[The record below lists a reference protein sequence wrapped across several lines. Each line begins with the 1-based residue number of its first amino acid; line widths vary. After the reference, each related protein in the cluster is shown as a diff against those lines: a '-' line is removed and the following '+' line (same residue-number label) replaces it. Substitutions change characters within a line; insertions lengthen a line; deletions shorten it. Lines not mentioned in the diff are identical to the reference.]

1 MANTVEKFNTIAI
14 GNIEKINTIEG
25 SDIENLNTLEFSAG
39 SSLAAGTIKAIHANE
54 ALLAWTV
61 KLTATKAVMVW
72 KEPEIYASVLTI
84 DATNNTITNTDR
96 VQIGS
101 DNSLTGLYAVA
112 MNSTTV
118 LVGYNDIGNGQKFT
132 GIVFTVSGTSITVGS
147 ASVIA
152 AVDMGAELV
161 IAAMSSSHFVALV
174 KNDTNTAIDAYGGS
188 ISGTSITAGGR
199 FEASATTSETVEI
212 QSLTSSKAVSVF
224 AHTGS
229 TFMRTVNLSGTTASS
244 GGSTATLD
252 NTVHDANGS
261 CGLTDTTMLYA
272 SNTNK
277 VWVITEDGGSLSAGT
292 PLTFGTMG
300 SSSRGAINCAKISA
314 TSAAIF
320 FCGNGGP
327 TVQLVTIDGTSVTLD
342 GDPLVLI
349 ASASKMTSIQLLS
362 TGKLIAGFTI
372 GDRAKASVITVS

>member
-39 SSLAAGTIKAIHANE
+39 SSLAAGTIKAIHADE

-72 KEPEIYASVLTI
+72 KEPAIYASVLTI

-118 LVGYNDIGNGQKFT
+118 LVGYNYIGNGQKFT

-244 GGSTATLD
+244 GG
-252 NTVHDANGS
+252 
-261 CGLTDTTMLYA
+261 
-272 SNTNK
+272 
-277 VWVITEDGGSLSAGT
+277 
-292 PLTFGTMG
+292 
-300 SSSRGAINCAKISA
+300 
-314 TSAAIF
+314 
-320 FCGNGGP
+320 
-327 TVQLVTIDGTSVTLD
+327 
-342 GDPLVLI
+342 
-349 ASASKMTSIQLLS
+349 
-362 TGKLIAGFTI
+362 
-372 GDRAKASVITVS
+372 